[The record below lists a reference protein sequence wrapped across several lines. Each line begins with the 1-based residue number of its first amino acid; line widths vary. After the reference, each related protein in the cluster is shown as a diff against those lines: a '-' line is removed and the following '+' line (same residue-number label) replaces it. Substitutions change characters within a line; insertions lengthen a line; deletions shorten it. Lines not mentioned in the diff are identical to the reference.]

1 MNYSIGNRVV
11 CLFICLR
18 GSVLSA
24 QGKQKTHTMRWHR
37 NQLYLLIFIGIISAD
52 MTAVA
57 EAPLPSNTLKKFN
70 GFGGELQ
77 CMARMPM
84 SQLLRIKKTL
94 QMISNVTVDEM
105 HMDDGD
111 ALSAR
116 SDTIDRKFLRDKF
129 NNGFAGSTSMG
140 PILTPMPF
148 IGGHFRW

>member
-1 MNYSIGNRVV
+1 MNCSIGNRVV
-11 CLFICLR
+11 CLFICLC

-24 QGKQKTHTMRWHR
+24 KRTHTMWWRR
-37 NQLYLLIFIGIISAD
+37 NQLYLLIFIGIIRTD
-52 MTAVA
+52 MAAVA
-57 EAPLPSNTLKKFN
+57 EATLPSNTLSQFN
-70 GFGGELQ
+70 GFDGELQ

-105 HMDDGD
+105 HTDDDD

-129 NNGFAGSTSMG
+129 KNIFAGSSTSMG

-148 IGGHFRW
+148 IGGHFR